1 MQGEVTIGVL
11 KNARRNVTTV
21 SVVARNIL
29 TGGALESVADAGV
42 GEMGAS
48 MGLGARPPVGVQWAP
63 TWVFGGQSPLKLRLT
78 AFIVLVKPF

>member
-1 MQGEVTIGVL
+1 VL

-48 MGLGARPPVGVQWAP
+48 MGLGARPPVGVQ
-63 TWVFGGQSPLKLRLT
+63 
-78 AFIVLVKPF
+78 

>member
-42 GEMGAS
+42 GAMGAS
-48 MGLGARPPVGVQWAP
+48 MGLGARPPVGVQ
-63 TWVFGGQSPLKLRLT
+63 
-78 AFIVLVKPF
+78 